1 MQEQASDRTQ
11 TLNRYSDTAF
21 SESQE
26 HVTVISID
34 SDPSSVVQDYT
45 SVEEQHSFEPPEI
58 VQVCDASD
66 MVVVQEESTM
76 FCSVQ
81 AVDERH
87 SLASSESSMSD
98 DTGAAVP
105 VTYREATVVDCSEG
119 SVSCAAELAHD
130 DMQMCMVEC
139 VESVGEDFQ
148 VATFDNDDCVSIF
161 SLGNVETIVQT
172 HEIVMECGEQIVE
185 EVPMSPVDKALTR
198 RGYGRKCRI
207 KPTVGIP
214 FVRRSTFLFI

>member
-1 MQEQASDRTQ
+1 M
-11 TLNRYSDTAF
+11 NGYSDTVF
-21 SESQE
+21 PESQE

-34 SDPSSVVQDYT
+34 SDPSSVVQEYNT
-45 SVEEQHSFEPPEI
+45 SVEEQHAFEASEI

-87 SLASSESSMSD
+87 SVTSSESSMSD

-105 VTYREATVVDCSEG
+105 VAFREATVVDCSEG

-139 VESVGEDFQ
+139 VESVSEDFE
-148 VATFDNDDCVSIF
+148 VATFDNDDSVSIF
-161 SLGNVETIVQT
+161 SLGSVENVVQT

-198 RGYGRKCRI
+198 RGYGRKYRI
-207 KPTVGIP
+207 KSMHSHIHFFIHVYSQLNVTVVP
-214 FVRRSTFLFI
+214 KK